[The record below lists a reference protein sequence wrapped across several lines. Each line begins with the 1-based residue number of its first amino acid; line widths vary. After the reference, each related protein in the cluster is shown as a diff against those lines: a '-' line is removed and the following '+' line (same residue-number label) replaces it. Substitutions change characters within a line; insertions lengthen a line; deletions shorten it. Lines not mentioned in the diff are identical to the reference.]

1 MKKALKI
8 IGIILLILVVIALLV
23 YFLVLRYP
31 KLSDNPKEGKWYRV
45 TSSEMKDSEGKW
57 VSRLFQKGY

>member
-8 IGIILLILVVIALLV
+8 IGIILLVLIVIALLV

-31 KLSDNPKEGKWYRV
+31 KLGDNPKEGKWY
-45 TSSEMKDSEGKW
+45 
-57 VSRLFQKGY
+57 L